1 MGVSGVTGLTL
12 GKSKTGRGTG
22 DDLERQKVP
31 HNDKS
36 QLTESAMQSMHFL
49 CTPATSVVPTHTRLS
64 ILFLSRKGIPWQQN
78 VNQI

>member
-22 DDLERQKVP
+22 DDLDLERQKFP

-36 QLTESAMQSMHFL
+36 QLTESAMHFL
-49 CTPATSVVPTHTRLS
+49 CTPATSVVPTHPRLS
-64 ILFLSRKGIPWQQN
+64 LSSSYRGKAYRGTRM
-78 VNQI
+78 

>member
-31 HNDKS
+31 LNDKS
-36 QLTESAMQSMHFL
+36 QLTESAMHFL
-49 CTPATSVVPTHTRLS
+49 CTLVTSVVPTHSRLS
-64 ILFLSRKGIPWQQN
+64 LLFLSRKGIPWQQN

>member
-1 MGVSGVTGLTL
+1 MSRVTGLTL

-22 DDLERQKVP
+22 VDLERQKVP

-36 QLTESAMQSMHFL
+36 KLTESAMHFL
-49 CTPATSVVPTHTRLS
+49 CTPATSVVPTHSRLS
-64 ILFLSRKGIPWQQN
+64 LLFLSRKGITWQQN